1 MAISSTYTGNGSAGP
16 FTIGFAYLNVT
27 DVKVEVDSVLQTQG
41 TNFTVAG
48 SALTFTSGSEPANG
62 AVIYIYRDTASAS
75 PVALFSAGAPI
86 KAADL
91 NNNYTQN
98 RYVAEEADS
107 KSDDAIST
115 SNTAKTT
122 ADSAVTTA
130 NSAVTTA
137 NTAASDASSAVTTAN
152 TAASDAASA
161 VTTANTAASDAASAV
176 TTANTASTNA
186 SAAVATANTAS
197 SDASTA
203 VSTANTALTNANTAV
218 TTANG
223 AVTTANSA
231 VTTANTAATDA
242 SNAVTTANTAATD
255 AASAVT
261 TANTAATD
269 AASAVTT
276 ANTAASDA
284 SSAVTTANTAATDAA
299 SAVTTANTASTNA
312 SNAVT
317 TANTAA
323 SDASTALSTANTAA
337 SDAST
342 ALSTANTAATNASTA
357 VTTAN
362 TAASDAASAVTT
374 ANTAASDAASA
385 VTTANTASTDASSA
399 VTTANNAASQVAT
412 AVNAANAAT
421 AAVASKLDLSGGTMT
436 GAINMGSNLI
446 NAVTDPVSAQ
456 DAATKNYVDTEIS
469 GLVDT
474 APGTLDTLNELA
486 AALGDDANFSTTVT
500 NSIATKLPLAGGT
513 MTGDIVFNTGQTI
526 DGYIVETS
534 ATGSAEIP
542 AGTDAQR
549 DASPSAGYM
558 RFNTTSATFE
568 GYDGTSW
575 TSIGAGSSGPVD
587 ADTLDTLDSTSFLRS
602 DADDTTTGR
611 LEIERG
617 YTSDTDYHLYIN
629 QTTNTEGATIKFTD
643 NDAESQYGLFTYK
656 HADSA
661 SNGAGNS
668 FHFNSSENETAV
680 IIDQTAG
687 NSGFYV
693 GTNEVWH
700 AGNDGSGSGLDADLL
715 DGLGWDSA
723 GKNVRATEFYADN
736 WFRNYNSGEGLYNEA
751 NVMNW
756 FSDSNSKWRI
766 LSNQSNVG
774 ITFATGGNVTRAH
787 LYADTAPSIGFLNN
801 GHQWALRYMSQDGNS
816 PNLWFREEG
825 NETWTGNPSN
835 DTGKIEYHSNRFYV
849 ASAPNS
855 TYICTFRRST
865 ADRVWIENGGGIL
878 AAGNITAY
886 YSDERLKENLG
897 AIENPLDKLMSLEG
911 FRYVNNDL
919 AKSLG
924 YDSTEIQ
931 LGVSAQAVQR
941 VAPEVV
947 TIAPFDRAEPT
958 EEDPKIR
965 SKSGENYLTVQY
977 DKLVPLLI
985 EAIKEQ
991 QSQIEEL
998 KKGLSDLMEA
1008 NKK

>member
-1 MAISSTYTGNGSAGP
+1 MAISSTFTGNGSAGP
-16 FTIGFAYLNVT
+16 FTIGFAYLNAT

-107 KSDDAIST
+107 KSDDAVTT

-186 SAAVATANTAS
+186 SAAVATANTAA

-203 VSTANTALTNANTAV
+203 VSTANTASTNASSALTA
-218 TTANG
+218 AN
-223 AVTTANSA
+223 NA

-242 SNAVTTANTAATD
+242 S
-255 AASAVT
+255 SAVT

-276 ANTAASDA
+276 ANSASTTANNAVTTANSAVTTANTAASDA
-284 SSAVTTANTAATDAA
+284 ASAVTTANTAATDAA

-323 SDASTALSTANTAA
+323 SDASTALSTANTA
-337 SDAST
+337 DTNAST

-357 VTTAN
+357 ITTAN

-385 VTTANTASTDASSA
+385 VTTANTAASDASSA
-399 VTTANNAASQVAT
+399 VTTANTAATDASNAVSTANAAS
-412 AVNAANAAT
+412 
-421 AAVASKLDLSGGTMT
+421 AAVSGKLDKSGGTMT
-436 GAINMGSNLI
+436 GAIDMGSNLI

-469 GLVDT
+469 GLVDA

-558 RFNTTSATFE
+558 RFNTTSSTFE

-643 NDAESQYGLFTYK
+643 DATEGQYGLFTYK
-656 HADSA
+656 HADSS
-661 SNGAGNS
+661 SNSAGNS
-668 FHFNSSENETAV
+668 FHFNSSETDTAV

-723 GKNVRATEFYADN
+723 GKNLRGTEVYADN
-736 WFRNYNSGEGLYNEA
+736 WFRNYNSGEGLYNET
-751 NVMNW
+751 NQMHW
-756 FSDSNSKWRI
+756 YSDSNSKYRI
-766 LSNQSNVG
+766 HSNQSNVG
-774 ITFATGGNVTRAH
+774 ITFATNGNATRAH
-787 LYADTAPSIGFLNN
+787 LYSDTQPSIGFLNSA
-801 GHQWALRYMSQDGNS
+801 HQWGLRYLSNDGLS

-825 NETWTGNPSN
+825 NETWTGNPGN
-835 DTGKIEYHSNRFYV
+835 DTGKVEYHSNRFYI
-849 ASAPNS
+849 AAAPNA
-855 TYICTFRRST
+855 TYICVFRNS
-865 ADRVWIENGGGIL
+865 AYDRAWVENGGNIVTT
-878 AAGNITAY
+878 GNITAY
-886 YSDERLKENLG
+886 YSDERLKDKLG

-924 YDSTEIQ
+924 YDSTEVQ
-931 LGVSAQAVQR
+931 LGVSAQAVQK

-947 TIAPFDRAEPT
+947 SIAAFDRAEPT
-958 EEDPKIR
+958 EEDPTIR
-965 SKSGENYLTVQY
+965 SKSGENYLTVQS